1 MYAMPKKLEKK
12 GKKGKKKGNE
22 VEPAEQ
28 EEEGAEDLTDEDKAA
43 MYSVPDKKKQKAAA
57 ARVSDTATI
66 RMACGC
72 CS

>member
-1 MYAMPKKLEKK
+1 MLQKTDKK

-28 EEEGAEDLTDEDKAA
+28 EEEGAEELTDEDKAA
-43 MYSVPDKKKQKAAA
+43 MYSVPDKKRQKAAA
-57 ARVSDTATI
+57 ERVSDTATI